1 MDAIP
6 VENVLGKIDNEGVS
20 YFFTD
25 YASPSTE
32 LDFTNVDKYFDIT
45 EEEKEEIRA
54 AFKSTFKSFIE
65 AESNFREFESLVAGF
80 LDE

>member
-45 EEEKEEIRA
+45 EEEKEENLQQVIQ
-54 AFKSTFKSFIE
+54 ILE
-65 AESNFREFESLVAGF
+65 NWIL
-80 LDE
+80 LQ